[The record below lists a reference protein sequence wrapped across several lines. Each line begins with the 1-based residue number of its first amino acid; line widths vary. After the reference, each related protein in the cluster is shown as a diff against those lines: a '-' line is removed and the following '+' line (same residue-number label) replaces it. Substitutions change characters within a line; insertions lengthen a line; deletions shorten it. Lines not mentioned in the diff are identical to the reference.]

1 MGGLF
6 QQYQPMV
13 TLMLD
18 PSRTYTLK
26 ILYSKV
32 SFKLALDSLFL
43 GKSDKRIGSENSL
56 KHDF

>member
-32 SFKLALDSLFL
+32 SFKLA
-43 GKSDKRIGSENSL
+43 
-56 KHDF
+56 